1 MIRGSSGF
9 SFPLLKLLRI
19 IADFFCNKCP
29 DKEKQDM
36 LYYLITTT
44 KDLLFPAVLIGMLFA
59 FIPQSSGK
67 KGRLILSIGTFAGIA
82 AAIALALLKNLTK
95 FIDKNGGTQ
104 LWNVWIFAASTL
116 ALIVFYVFSIK
127 PLRRVTGSAG
137 QIASSVSAAVSV
149 FTILA
154 YALPAVLAYPFN
166 FTLNGASV
174 FSTAFIYRFIGWL
187 LGIILCLLV
196 MLVMYQ
202 TSRRTGN
209 GFLLIMLDLALLVN
223 GLQQVLKAIQIL
235 NSKRIAFTGHE
246 WFVIV
251 KHATNYSD
259 LFIYAMLVIALIIPV
274 TLLIKSAHV
283 NEPYSN
289 PAEHRKIR
297 AKWRNTRRWSVGVAL
312 CAVMV
317 VMNLTVFTAID
328 NQEPELSPTEQC
340 EDHGE
345 DLYIPLTQVE
355 DGHLH
360 RFAYTT
366 PDNIAVR
373 FIIIKKPNSSSYG
386 VGLDACDIC
395 GETGYY
401 ERNGQVVCNLCDVVM
416 NINTIGF
423 KGGCNPIVIDYSVAN
438 GYIIVPKSTLVEHQD
453 EFK

>member
-1 MIRGSSGF
+1 MCSVYFASNRYAASPKAPDRSS
-9 SFPLLKLLRI
+9 LRSLRL
-19 IADFFCNKCP
+19 FWC
-29 DKEKQDM
+29 
-36 LYYLITTT
+36 
-44 KDLLFPAVLIGMLFA
+44 LLF
-59 FIPQSSGK
+59 
-67 KGRLILSIGTFAGIA
+67 
-82 AAIALALLKNLTK
+82 
-95 FIDKNGGTQ
+95 
-104 LWNVWIFAASTL
+104 
-116 ALIVFYVFSIK
+116 
-127 PLRRVTGSAG
+127 LRTPCRS
-137 QIASSVSAAVSV
+137 
-149 FTILA
+149 
-154 YALPAVLAYPFN
+154 VLAYPFN

-196 MLVMYQ
+196 CLMELKTAKRASGGMLTVVVILALAV
-202 TSRRTGN
+202 N
-209 GFLLIMLDLALLVN
+209 GF
-223 GLQQVLKAIQIL
+223 QQIVKAIQIL

-259 LFIYAMLVIALIIPV
+259 LFIYAMLVAALIIPAA
-274 TLLIKSAHV
+274 LLIKSANV
-283 NEPYSN
+283 SEPYTN

-297 AKWRNTRRWSVGVAL
+297 AKWRNIRRWSVGTVL
-312 CAVMV
+312 SAVMV

-328 NQEPELSPTEQC
+328 NKEPELSPTEQC
-340 EDHGE
+340 EDNGDE
-345 DLYIPLTQVE
+345 LYIPLTQVE

>member
-1 MIRGSSGF
+1 
-9 SFPLLKLLRI
+9 
-19 IADFFCNKCP
+19 
-29 DKEKQDM
+29 M

-44 KDLLFPAVLIGMLFA
+44 KDLIFPAIITGLLFA

-67 KGRLILSIGTFAGIA
+67 RGKLILSVGALAGLA
-82 AAIALALLKNLTK
+82 AAIVLALLKNLTK

-116 ALIVFYVFSIK
+116 ALIVFCVFCIR
-127 PLRRVTGSAG
+127 PLRRAARGAG
-137 QIASSVSAAVSV
+137 QVVPAVSAAVLLLTL
-149 FTILA
+149 FA
-154 YALPAVLAYPFN
+154 YSMPAVLAYPFN

-187 LGIILCLLV
+187 LGILLCLLTALV
-196 MLVMYQ
+196 VLKAAKRVGGGMLTAV
-202 TSRRTGN
+202 
-209 GFLLIMLDLALLVN
+209 LILALAVN

-259 LFIYAMLVIALIIPV
+259 LFIYAMLVVTLIIPV
-274 TLLIKSAHV
+274 ALLIRSAHV

-297 AKWRNTRRWSVGVAL
+297 AKWRNTRRWSVGTIF
-312 CAVMV
+312 CAAMV

-328 NQEPELSPTEQC
+328 NQEPELSPAEQC

-438 GYIIVPKSTLVEHQD
+438 GYIIVPKSTLIEHQD

>member
-1 MIRGSSGF
+1 
-9 SFPLLKLLRI
+9 
-19 IADFFCNKCP
+19 
-29 DKEKQDM
+29 M

-44 KDLLFPAVLIGMLFA
+44 RDLLFSAVIVGLLFA

-67 KGRLILSIGTFAGIA
+67 KGKLILSIGTFAGLA
-82 AAIALALLKNLTK
+82 AVVLALLKNLTK
-95 FIDKNGGTQ
+95 IIDKNGGTQ
-104 LWNVWIFAASTL
+104 IWNVWFFTISTL
-116 ALIVFYVFSIK
+116 ALIVFCVFCIK
-127 PLRRVTGSAG
+127 PLRRVTKSAG
-137 QIASSVSAAVSV
+137 QVVASVSAAVLV
-149 FTILA
+149 FTLFA

-196 MLVMYQ
+196 CLVELKTAKRASGGMLTVVVILALAV
-202 TSRRTGN
+202 N
-209 GFLLIMLDLALLVN
+209 GF
-223 GLQQVLKAIQIL
+223 QQIVKAIQIL

-259 LFIYAMLVIALIIPV
+259 LFIYAMLVAALIIPAA
-274 TLLIKSAHV
+274 LLIKSAKV
-283 NEPYSN
+283 SEPYTN

-297 AKWRNTRRWSVGVAL
+297 AKWRNIRRWSVGTVL

-340 EDHGE
+340 EDNGDE
-345 DLYIPLTQVE
+345 LYIPLTQVE